1 MGPVLKIL
9 LSRQHI
15 QSAKMKYFGIVAL
28 ALLFTV
34 TGSNAFDTDG
44 SGGLSREEIV
54 SALEMAF
61 NTTINPEEVDSAVV
75 DMFNKMFDF
84 FDCDMDGEITM
95 KELKHAA
102 KEAMEH
108 GKKAFD
114 AADLDGNGSLDRYEM
129 SQFMESEFN
138 MDFEDFSEELQEML
152 EEMFDNM
159 DRNNDEALS
168 MEEIG
173 DAVKWIIGGMMQMLN
188 GEPST

>member
-1 MGPVLKIL
+1 MGEFLLKS
-9 LSRQHI
+9 SRGNNTPNQ
-15 QSAKMKYFGIVAL
+15 QEMKSFGIVAL

-75 DMFNKMFDF
+75 DMFNKMF
-84 FDCDMDGEITM
+84 
-95 KELKHAA
+95 
-102 KEAMEH
+102 
-108 GKKAFD
+108 
-114 AADLDGNGSLDRYEM
+114 
-129 SQFMESEFN
+129 QFMESEFN
-138 MDFEDFSEELQEML
+138 MDFEDFSEDVQETL

-159 DRNNDEALS
+159 DSNNDEALS

-173 DAVKWIIGGMMQMLN
+173 DAIKWIIGGMMEMLN
-188 GEPST
+188 GEIST